1 MPKLDRQAIKQP
13 CLRGNVIK
21 IMTLTRRQRELTT
34 KKRWSVL
41 LILKDI
47 NVIGI
52 RNKQILLSA
61 INMCIIK
68 LLGYSVEEAYCRL
81 EFDFA
86 RV

>member
-1 MPKLDRQAIKQP
+1 M
-13 CLRGNVIK
+13 GNVIK
-21 IMTLTRRQRELTT
+21 IMALTRGQRELTT

-41 LILKDI
+41 FILKVI
-47 NVIGI
+47 NIIGI
-52 RNKQILLSA
+52 RNKQMLSSA
-61 INMCIIK
+61 MKMCIIQ

>member
-1 MPKLDRQAIKQP
+1 MA
-13 CLRGNVIK
+13 NVIK

-61 INMCIIK
+61 MNMCIIK

>member
-1 MPKLDRQAIKQP
+1 MAKQIP
-13 CLRGNVIK
+13 PHKVNVIK
-21 IMTLTRRQRELTT
+21 IMVLIRGQRELTA

-41 LILKDI
+41 FRVKVM
-47 NVIGI
+47 NKKGI
-52 RNKQILLSA
+52 RNKQMVTSA
-61 INMCIIK
+61 QKRCIIK